1 MYELLREGVALT
13 KTNAK
18 DHAQEFI
25 NMVLDGEQNALE
37 SLVTLEYLSQVI
49 DEAKSKI
56 REIAT
61 DSMYQIGEEARIGFT
76 IKGVQVQ
83 LREVG
88 VKYQFDNSQD
98 WLNLQKKETSASKER
113 KELEEMLKTLKSPI
127 ERIDTETGE
136 VTTLMPPVK
145 TSKTSVVITLS
156 K

>member
-98 WLNLQKKETSASKER
+98 WLNLQKKEASASKER

-127 ERIDTETGE
+127 ERIDTQTGE

>member
-25 NMVLDGEQNALE
+25 NLVLDGEQNALE

-61 DSMYQIGEEARIGFT
+61 ESMYQVGEEARIGFT

-98 WLNLQKKETSASKER
+98 WLNLHKKEASASKER